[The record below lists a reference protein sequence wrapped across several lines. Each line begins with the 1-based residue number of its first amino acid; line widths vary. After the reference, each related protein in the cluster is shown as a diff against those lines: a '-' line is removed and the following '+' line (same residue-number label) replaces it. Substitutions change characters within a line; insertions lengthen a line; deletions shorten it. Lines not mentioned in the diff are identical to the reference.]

1 MGFQGKAKPLVAAPA
16 TVSYGDNWS
25 FFFGEH
31 LRVKIRVLSDAMASR
46 IAAGEVVER
55 PASVVKELI
64 ENSLDAG
71 ASEIFVW
78 IEKSG
83 TAVIRVTDNGEG
95 MAPEDLALAVERH
108 ATSKLIEDE
117 DLFRIATLGF
127 RGEALPS
134 IGSIAKMTIVSRP
147 AAAAT
152 GHRLHVDGGKKDEVH
167 AAAAALGT
175 TIEIKE
181 IFFNTPARRKFLKAP
196 ATELSH
202 ICDVINRLALAHADV
217 HFRLQHDGRTVADY
231 VAVDD
236 SKDRLQQVLG
246 RDVAKSLGRFAWRE
260 DELSVS
266 GYLSSTPTAFPN
278 PRHLY
283 TFVNRRYVR
292 DKVLTHAVLQGY
304 DTLLMKGQYPAVV
317 LFLEI
322 PFGEVDVNV
331 HPAKYEVR
339 FRRQSDIHNAVSRSV
354 RQALRQEAK
363 EPLARPSPPTPFAGV
378 RETPLAYAIAP
389 TSRFEAPAARQ
400 TVFIVP
406 PRTDMLPEPGYF
418 SSLTVLGQILGCYLI
433 CASPH
438 GLALIDQHAA
448 HERVAF
454 EKLRAQLDSG
464 NVARQSLLIQQS
476 VDLSAGEMMLVEQK
490 LSVLEHFG
498 FTLEPF
504 GPGAYAITSA
514 PALLPEGDYRQ
525 VVRQMVAELAD
536 VDTSAKL
543 RQHLEERLA
552 TMACHSVI
560 RANRKLELDEMRALL
575 RELDQI
581 EFATQCPHGRPVL
594 IEFSRDELE
603 RMFKRVV

>member
-1 MGFQGKAKPLVAAPA
+1 M
-16 TVSYGDNWS
+16 
-25 FFFGEH
+25 
-31 LRVKIRVLSDAMASR
+31 RIRVLSDEMASR

-64 ENSLDAG
+64 ENSIDAR
-71 ASEIFVW
+71 AREIFVW

-95 MAPEDLALAVERH
+95 MAPEDLVLAVERH
-108 ATSKLIEDE
+108 ATSKLIGYE
-117 DLFRIATLGF
+117 DLFRISTLGF

-147 AAAAT
+147 AVAAT
-152 GHRLHVDGGKKDEVH
+152 GHRLHVAGGKQDEVQ
-167 AAAAALGT
+167 AAPAAPGT
-175 TIEIKE
+175 TIEIRD

-202 ICDVINRLALAHADV
+202 ICDVVNRLALAHADV
-217 HFRLQHDGRTVADY
+217 HFRLQHDGRTIADY

-236 SKDRLQQVLG
+236 CKARLQQVLG
-246 RDVAKSLGRFAWRE
+246 RDVAKAMGSFAWCL

-266 GYLSSTPTAFPN
+266 GYLSVAPTAFPS

-339 FRRQSDIHNAVSRSV
+339 FRRQSDIHEAVSRGL

-363 EPLARPSPPTPFAGV
+363 KPSARPEWHLPTPFAGV
-378 RETPLAYAIAP
+378 REAPLPYAISP
-389 TSRFEAPAARQ
+389 TSRFDGPAAAEALF
-400 TVFIVP
+400 VVP
-406 PRTDMLPEPGYF
+406 VRPDDHSERGYF

-433 CASPH
+433 CASPQ
-438 GLALIDQHAA
+438 GLVLIDQHAA

-454 EKLRAQLDSG
+454 EKLRSQLDAG
-464 NVARQSLLIQQS
+464 NVARQSLLIPQS
-476 VDLSAGEMMLVEQK
+476 VELTAGEMMLVEQK

-514 PALLPEGDYRQ
+514 PALLPEGDYRP

-536 VDTSAKL
+536 VNTSAKL

-560 RANRKLELDEMRALL
+560 RANRKLEFDEMRALL
-575 RELDQI
+575 RELDQV

-594 IEFSRDELE
+594 IEFSRDDLE